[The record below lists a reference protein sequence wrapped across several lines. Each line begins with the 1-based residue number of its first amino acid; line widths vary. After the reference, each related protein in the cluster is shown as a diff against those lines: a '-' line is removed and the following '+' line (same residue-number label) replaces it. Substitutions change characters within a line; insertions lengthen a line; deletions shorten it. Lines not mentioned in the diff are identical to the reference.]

1 MIFSLDGL
9 TRVIYSLLT
18 MTTPNEITAPLNV
31 GNGFFYVVE
40 FSATG
45 GVKYTRQAGF
55 EETHGDELI
64 GEFTTQKH
72 VDHVGL
78 LKLSRKA
85 INAAYLVMERW
96 ASATPIGYFVSSENA
111 PKLEAEL
118 AKVAEDARGLNA
130 IAEQFGSKRRV
141 RIGAYRVQVKEDDSA
156 VAVRLAQTVRER
168 LAELGENLRAGD
180 LNAYA
185 TTWKRAKN
193 LPRLATG
200 IQAESIV
207 FALEAAKEARAEVAR
222 LIREGTP
229 IDKAGQSV
237 NLDALESAIH
247 LFTDSVN
254 GSLATVTDEAIA

>member
-1 MIFSLDGL
+1 
-9 TRVIYSLLT
+9 
-18 MTTPNEITAPLNV
+18 MTTPTQIPAAETEITRPLNV
-31 GNGFFYVVE
+31 GSGFFYVVE

-55 EETHGDELI
+55 EEPDVTGEGLI

-78 LKLSRKA
+78 LKMSRKL
-85 INAAYLVMERW
+85 INAAYLVMERH
-96 ASATPIGYFVSSENA
+96 ASATPIGYFVSAASV

-118 AKVAEDARGLNA
+118 AQVVEDARGLNV
-130 IAEQFGSKRRV
+130 IAAQVRSARRV
-141 RIGAYRVQVKEDDSA
+141 RIAAYRVRVEEDDAA
-156 VAVRLAQTVRER
+156 VATRLAQTVRER
-168 LAELGENLRAGD
+168 LTELGQNLRDGD

-185 TTWKRAKN
+185 TSWKRAKN

-229 IDKAGQSV
+229 IAKAGAAVDLS
-237 NLDALESAIH
+237 ALESAIC

-254 GSLATVTDEAIA
+254 GSLAVVTDEEVD